1 MPKNFSLNRI
11 KMVAKRVT
19 WYINKKSNV
28 KNVWRYILEFYTG
41 QKALLL
47 MYMGILI
54 RNSHVINSPKSDAK
68 AEMNF
73 DTSNHIKN
81 FEV

>member
-41 QKALLL
+41 Q
-47 MYMGILI
+47 MPY
-54 RNSHVINSPKSDAK
+54 
-68 AEMNF
+68 F
-73 DTSNHIKN
+73 
-81 FEV
+81 

>member
-1 MPKNFSLNRI
+1 MPKIFSLNRK

-19 WYINKKSNV
+19 WYINKRSNV

-54 RNSHVINSPKSDAK
+54 RNSHAINSPKSDGK
-68 AEMNF
+68 VEMNF

>member
-1 MPKNFSLNRI
+1 MPKIFSLNRK

-19 WYINKKSNV
+19 WNINKRSNV

-68 AEMNF
+68 VEMNF

>member
-19 WYINKKSNV
+19 WYINKRSNV

-54 RNSHVINSPKSDAK
+54 RNSHVINSPKRKSGD
-68 AEMNF
+68 EF
-73 DTSNHIKN
+73 WYIKSHQK
-81 FEV
+81 F